1 MKRFS
6 KRVFVSSLAC
16 CMFFALLCGI
26 EVSAAKS
33 GDWNIDYKKGAPTSV
48 SNQISTVVLNYYSGG
63 YKGCCYTLTGT
74 SGKYIVVSSTSA
86 GGMTPITV
94 KSVQN
99 LSKWKMKSSTSG
111 TVTFRITAYSTGY
124 CKSTGNIRIAY

>member
-1 MKRFS
+1 MKRFT
-6 KRVFVSSLAC
+6 KRVFVRSLVC
-16 CMFFALLCGI
+16 CMFFALLLGM
-26 EVSAAKS
+26 EVNAAQS
-33 GDWNIDYKKGAPTSV
+33 GDWKIDYKKGAPTSV

-86 GGMTPITV
+86 GGMNPITV
-94 KSVQN
+94 KSVKN
-99 LSKWKMKSSTSG
+99 LSKWKMKSSTSS
-111 TVTFRITAYSTGY
+111 TVKFRITAYSTGY